1 MDLSVAAGTPLNS
14 VTTILF
20 NDAKAAQAS
29 EVISLLQNA
38 EALFFAGGDQ
48 NDYITQWV
56 DTPVQSTLQEK
67 LKTVTI
73 GGTSAGCAI
82 LGNWVYTGSSGS
94 VTSDTAMVCTFLV
107 YFSSLV
113 YFDLFPAPLVSC

>member
-1 MDLSVAAGTPLNS
+1 MDLSIAAGQQLNS

-20 NDAKAAQAS
+20 KDSKAAEAS
-29 EVISLLQNA
+29 EVLIVLRDA

-48 NDYITQWV
+48 NDYITQW
-56 DTPVQSTLQEK
+56 TNTSVQSITQDK

-82 LGNWVYTGSSGS
+82 LGNWVYTGSKGS
-94 VTSDTAMVCTFLV
+94 VTSDTAMV
-107 YFSSLV
+107 SSCIRL
-113 YFDLFPAPLVSC
+113 